1 MIWIFIQKCYPLI
14 FFIELVEDLLVKMD
28 KTTAGIQNETKEVV
42 QILKK
47 DSTRGKYCRYY
58 LKEHKIQKKK

>member
-1 MIWIFIQKCYPLI
+1 MLSTH

-28 KTTAGIQNETKEVV
+28 KTTVGIQNETKEVV

-47 DSTRGKYCRYY
+47 DSTRGKYC
-58 LKEHKIQKKK
+58 